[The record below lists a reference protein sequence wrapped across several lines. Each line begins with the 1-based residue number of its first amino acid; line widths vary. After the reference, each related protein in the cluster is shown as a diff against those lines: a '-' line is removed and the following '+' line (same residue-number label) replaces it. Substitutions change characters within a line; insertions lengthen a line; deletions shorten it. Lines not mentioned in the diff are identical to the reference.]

1 MKGMQMKTVRAVLSL
16 LIAGVVLGGCSMMP
30 GLSSEGGAKRLKL
43 SDYSKGGAERAIEV
57 PMELERAEFKKLLA
71 QNGSLRGIRFVPIL
85 HGKDEPS
92 PGYPEYRVFGINPGS
107 VYAKMGLENADI
119 LIAANGYVFD
129 NPGKFPQYV
138 SLLAEEQ
145 SGFVNIRR
153 SGNSLQLSYTI
164 K

>member
-1 MKGMQMKTVRAVLSL
+1 MKSVRAVFCL
-16 LIAGVVLGGCSMMP
+16 LFAGVMVGGCS
-30 GLSSEGGAKRLKL
+30 LVNRSSSVGAPPLKL
-43 SDYSKGGAERAIEV
+43 ADYSKGDVRAMVV
-57 PMELERAEFKKLLA
+57 PIGLERAEFKRALA

-107 VYAKMGLENADI
+107 VYSKMGLENADI

-129 NPGKFPQYV
+129 NPAKFPQYV

-153 SGNSLQLSYTI
+153 NGNSLQLSYTLE
-164 K
+164 

>member
-1 MKGMQMKTVRAVLSL
+1 
-16 LIAGVVLGGCSMMP
+16 
-30 GLSSEGGAKRLKL
+30 
-43 SDYSKGGAERAIEV
+43 
-57 PMELERAEFKKLLA
+57 MELERAEFKRLLA

-92 PGYPEYRVFGINPGS
+92 PGYPEYRVFGITPGS
-107 VYAKMGLENADI
+107 IYSKMGLENADI
-119 LIAANGYVFD
+119 LIAADGYILD

-138 SLLAEEQ
+138 SLLSEQQ

-153 SGNSLQLSYTI
+153 SGNSLQLSYTL